1 MNTLL
6 FSGEV
11 LASKEAYG
19 QFGNDR
25 YLNFQVQ
32 HTESYRAKEGEIKTK
47 YVKMRCSYKPLEEHE
62 HIEVGDIIYLEGEIE
77 TKADKNTNGT
87 TYFTSV
93 RVKNFQRLIE
103 AKNRVQVTKVNQPA
117 PQYQQNDLD
126 F

>member
-11 LASKEAYG
+11 LASKEAFG

-32 HTESYRAKEGEIKTK
+32 HTDSYRGKDGEIKTK
-47 YVKMRCSYKPLEEHE
+47 YVKMRCSYKPLGDHE
-62 HIEVGDIIYLEGEIE
+62 HIEVGDIVYVEGEME
-77 TKADKNTNGT
+77 TKADKTNSGT
-87 TYFTSV
+87 TFFTSV
-93 RVKNFQRLIE
+93 RVKNYQRLIE
-103 AKNRVQVTKVNQPA
+103 AKNRVQATKVNHPA